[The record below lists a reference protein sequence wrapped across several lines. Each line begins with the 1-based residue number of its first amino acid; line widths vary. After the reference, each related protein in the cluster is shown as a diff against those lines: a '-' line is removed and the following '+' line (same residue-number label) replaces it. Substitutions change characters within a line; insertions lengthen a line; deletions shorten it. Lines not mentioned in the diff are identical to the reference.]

1 MKNALFV
8 SQSVIQFLVG
18 LGAVICGA
26 MLIAVPTGTLL
37 QMYPDMLKGTPFADF
52 LVPGMILFLVIGIGQ
67 LVGGILTLRKHLLS
81 GYLGA
86 VLGFGLM
93 IWIFVQVNMIG
104 GRNILQYSY
113 FTVGIIETALAF
125 LIQDH
130 L

>member
-1 MKNALFV
+1 
-8 SQSVIQFLVG
+8 VG

-26 MLIAVPTGTLL
+26 MLIVVPAGTLL
-37 QMYPDMLKGTPFADF
+37 HFPPDTLKGTPFANF
-52 LVPGMILFLVIGIGQ
+52 LVPGIILFLVIGIGQ
-67 LVGGILTLRKHLLS
+67 LAGGLLTIRKHRFS

-104 GRNILQYSY
+104 GRDILQYCY
-113 FTVGIIETALAF
+113 FTVGVIETALSF
-125 LIQDH
+125 LIQKH